1 MFRLRRGSP
10 GPVRLTLYSKPGC
23 HLCEDARTMLEHL
36 AQRYRLVIDEID
48 IRADPQTF
56 RAYDIR
62 IPVIVFDEGTT
73 LEAPI
78 KEREIRDAV
87 KRAARAR

>member
-1 MFRLRRGSP
+1 L
-10 GPVRLTLYSKPGC
+10 RLTLYAKPGC
-23 HLCEDARTMLEHL
+23 HLCEDARTVLEHL
-36 AQRYRLVIDEID
+36 AERHSLVIDEID

-62 IPVIVFDEGTT
+62 IPVIVFEDGTM
-73 LEAPI
+73 LEAPL
-78 KEREIRDAV
+78 KEYQIRDAV